1 MRRRKLLLILLA
13 ITALTFGIITTSY
26 GYWTDQLGLT
36 GEASFEFHLPVV
48 NDVEIPPE
56 IPLEDLQPAEVQ
68 STEQPIDTSTEQP
81 VDTSE
86 VSDQPEPTPVISE
99 DQSEPTPVIIE
110 DHPEPT
116 LVRNEDEPEPVLLTT
131 TEDLLESTETETE
144 GLTTDESA
152 ELQ

>member
-1 MRRRKLLLILLA
+1 MKRRKLLLILLA

-26 GYWTDQLGLT
+26 GYWTDELGVT
-36 GEASFEFHLPVV
+36 GEVSFEFHVSVV
-48 NDVEIPPE
+48 NDVELPPE
-56 IPLEDLQPAEVQ
+56 IPLEDLQPAEAQDAEKPV
-68 STEQPIDTSTEQP
+68 DTSTKQP

-86 VSDQPEPTPVISE
+86 VSDQP
-99 DQSEPTPVIIE
+99 EPTPVIIE

-144 GLTTDESA
+144 GLITDESA

>member
-1 MRRRKLLLILLA
+1 MKRRKLLLILLA

-26 GYWTDQLGLT
+26 GYWTDELGLT

-68 STEQPIDTSTEQP
+68 STEQPVDTSTEQP

-86 VSDQPEPTPVISE
+86 VSDQP
-99 DQSEPTPVIIE
+99 EPTPVIIE

-144 GLTTDESA
+144 GLITDESA